1 MRLQPRNVKKIII
14 HCSETPDYDV
24 GDKDFNKFGA
34 KDIDKWHK
42 KRGFDRIGYHY
53 VIQRNG
59 RVQKGRDDNMIGAH
73 CYGENDDSIGICY
86 IGTEKPTNMQI
97 AAMYSVCCGIMHTY
111 GLDFADIYSHNH
123 FNGEKTCPGFPISK
137 LLRAFWDFRT
147 IPF

>member
-14 HCSETPDYDV
+14 HCSATPDFEPN
-24 GDKDFNKFGA
+24 DKDFNKFGA

-59 RVQKGRDDNMIGAH
+59 KIQKGRDDNMVGAH

-86 IGTEKPTNMQI
+86 IGTENPTSMQI
-97 AAMYSVCCGIMHTY
+97 AALYSVCCSLMNVY
-111 GLDFADIYSHNH
+111 GLDFKDIYSHH
-123 FNGEKTCPGFPISK
+123 YFNEEKTCPGFPITK
-137 LLRAFWDFRT
+137 LLKAFWDFRT